1 MSDAVSIIMLILVLY
16 TSVHIIGRYTRSLSS
31 LELKSTVA
39 LSAFLVRYTFFIIFP
54 RLNSLWFEYVSV
66 SHLELKFRLN
76 GTTALFGVEPA

>member
-1 MSDAVSIIMLILVLY
+1 MSEAVSIIMLILVLC

-66 SHLELKFRLN
+66 SHLELKFRLK
-76 GTTALFGVEPA
+76 GTMALFDVEPA